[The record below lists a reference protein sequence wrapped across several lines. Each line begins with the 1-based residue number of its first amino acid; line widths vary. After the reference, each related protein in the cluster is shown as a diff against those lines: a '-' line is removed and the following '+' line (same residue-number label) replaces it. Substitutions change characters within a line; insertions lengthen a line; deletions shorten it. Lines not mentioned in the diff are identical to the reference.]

1 MGSIIITSPNTGYGK
16 TAVTC
21 AIAGIFN
28 NPDREIL
35 ISKIG
40 SDGQNDLSLNQMNE
54 LRANSDTIANTRVVE
69 SKELLQNAKNH
80 QIIKIIEAA
89 STDPNANLKL
99 ADQLDANI
107 LIVNAENSD
116 LNDLANL
123 YGSRLGGV
131 ILNKTPKYKRTI
143 YERSLPSNAKL
154 LGNLPEE
161 RALVASNLATIVE
174 YLNAQYVIGEEHD
187 QRLIRDFLIGGLV
200 LDWGPTYFNTRQDAA
215 VVVRGD
221 RPDVQIAA
229 LQSESIKALVLTR
242 GIQPIEYVYYE
253 ARQRQIPI
261 IVTKDNTAD
270 VANHLGA
277 MPINDQFDHPTK
289 LNSMINLLN
298 SHIDLDPLTELLLQ
312 PATQ

>member
-28 NPDREIL
+28 NPDQEVL

-40 SDGQNDLSLNQMNE
+40 SDGQNDLSLDQMNE
-54 LRANSDTIANTRVVE
+54 MRAKSDAIANTRVVE
-69 SKELLQNAKNH
+69 PKELLQNAPNH
-80 QIIKIIEAA
+80 QTIKIVEAA
-89 STDPNANLKL
+89 ATDPNANLKL
-99 ADQLDANI
+99 AEQLDANI
-107 LIVNAENSD
+107 LIVNSENSD
-116 LNDLANL
+116 LNDLTNL
-123 YGSRLGGV
+123 YGSRLSGV
-131 ILNKTPKYKRTI
+131 ILNKTPKYKRTL

-174 YLNAQYVIGEEHD
+174 HLNAQYVIGEEHG

-270 VANHLGA
+270 VANRVGD

-298 SHIDLDPLTELLLQ
+298 SHLDLAPFEELLLQ